1 MLCLWIMATAGCQ
14 VFAWAPLSPIGNRKA
29 NDSSLHLDPSA
40 INEFV
45 RGLDSAL
52 GNTAGPAG
60 TLPPESYSNVVET
73 SFPNS
78 NILLGGGVAA
88 LSLGGLAFGL
98 SLQDEDNTSEREQ
111 AEPTTIEQISVRR
124 KDEGSSLRQ
133 KEVDTWSDATEAS
146 TATSIA
152 SNNEVQILDS
162 TVTVK
167 QTEVI
172 SSEGKAKLN
181 EGEALEVEA
190 ELDKEKAKRKEV
202 EQKSLWIQTVANKLS
217 AKLRLKTEELD
228 ANQRLL
234 EDERSIRSKV
244 ELKLQAEK
252 NLREET
258 EDGLAAAAE
267 SNRQLEDKYELEQN
281 AKEVKIRELA
291 VTKESLDT
299 TQKQL
304 TKTQKV
310 LSQVKTDLQTTRK
323 TLETTSSSLD
333 KLKEEERSLRTLGKK
348 MWRLSKSRTQNRIR
362 SVGSRLR
369 KDK

>member
-1 MLCLWIMATAGCQ
+1 M
-14 VFAWAPLSPIGNRKA
+14 
-29 NDSSLHLDPSA
+29 
-40 INEFV
+40 
-45 RGLDSAL
+45 
-52 GNTAGPAG
+52 
-60 TLPPESYSNVVET
+60 
-73 SFPNS
+73 
-78 NILLGGGVAA
+78 
-88 LSLGGLAFGL
+88 SLGGLAFGL

-244 ELKLQAEK
+244 ELKLQGEK

>member
-1 MLCLWIMATAGCQ
+1 M
-14 VFAWAPLSPIGNRKA
+14 
-29 NDSSLHLDPSA
+29 
-40 INEFV
+40 
-45 RGLDSAL
+45 
-52 GNTAGPAG
+52 
-60 TLPPESYSNVVET
+60 
-73 SFPNS
+73 
-78 NILLGGGVAA
+78 
-88 LSLGGLAFGL
+88 SLGGLAFGL

-124 KDEGSSLRQ
+124 KEEGSSLRQ

-172 SSEGKAKLN
+172 SSEEKAKLN

-252 NLREET
+252 NLREKT

-304 TKTQKV
+304 TKTQKL
-310 LSQVKTDLQTTRK
+310 LSEVKNDLQTTRK

>member
-1 MLCLWIMATAGCQ
+1 M
-14 VFAWAPLSPIGNRKA
+14 
-29 NDSSLHLDPSA
+29 
-40 INEFV
+40 
-45 RGLDSAL
+45 
-52 GNTAGPAG
+52 
-60 TLPPESYSNVVET
+60 
-73 SFPNS
+73 
-78 NILLGGGVAA
+78 
-88 LSLGGLAFGL
+88 SLGGLAFGL

-124 KDEGSSLRQ
+124 KEEGSSLRQ

-172 SSEGKAKLN
+172 SSEEKAKLN

-252 NLREET
+252 NLREKT

-304 TKTQKV
+304 TKTQKL

>member
-1 MLCLWIMATAGCQ
+1 M
-14 VFAWAPLSPIGNRKA
+14 
-29 NDSSLHLDPSA
+29 
-40 INEFV
+40 
-45 RGLDSAL
+45 
-52 GNTAGPAG
+52 
-60 TLPPESYSNVVET
+60 
-73 SFPNS
+73 
-78 NILLGGGVAA
+78 
-88 LSLGGLAFGL
+88 SLGGLAFGL
-98 SLQDEDNTSEREQ
+98 SLQDEDNTSEREK

-124 KDEGSSLRQ
+124 KEEGSSLRQ

-146 TATSIA
+146 SATSIA

-162 TVTVK
+162 TVTVE

-172 SSEGKAKLN
+172 SSEEKAKLN

-234 EDERSIRSKV
+234 EDERSIRSEV